1 MKKFLLGAGII
12 FLASCSNDANSTT
25 EQQPASSPSE
35 QMASKRV
42 CPSDLMRENILKTDP
57 AARARVEAIEQFTEK
72 RISDLKVG
80 KVLADGTVEI
90 PVVFNVVYNT
100 ASQNVTDARL
110 QSQIDVLNRD
120 YGSTNSDVNNTP
132 SEFVPVKAGDTK
144 IRFRLAK
151 TVRKQVST
159 TSWNPD
165 ENKMKSATT
174 GIAATSP
181 DSYLNI
187 WIVNSMTGGTLGYAY
202 YPGTITSSL
211 DGVVIAAPYIGT
223 GSGTSAPFNLGRT
236 ATHEVGHY
244 LNLPH
249 LWGSTNTGCQTDY
262 SNDTP
267 ASPGPNYGIPS
278 YPLYATC
285 SGVSRSQIFM
295 NYMDYVDDKVMV
307 MFTANQ
313 KQRMQAVV
321 AASGPRAGLRV
332 N

>member
-1 MKKFLLGAGII
+1 MKKVLIGAGIF
-12 FLASCSNDANSTT
+12 FLASCSSDMNSTS
-25 EQQPASSPSE
+25 ESPEAEAPAT
-35 QMASKRV
+35 QTASKRV
-42 CPSDLMRENILKTDP
+42 CPSDLMREEILSRDP
-57 AARARVEAIEQFTEK
+57 EARARVNAIEKYTEN
-72 RISDLKVG
+72 RINEIKVG

-90 PVVFNVVYNT
+90 PVVFNVVYKTT
-100 ASQNVTDARL
+100 AENVSDARL

-120 YGSTNSDVNNTP
+120 YGGTNSDVNNTP
-132 SEFVPVKAGDTK
+132 AEFASVKAGDTK

-151 TVRKQVST
+151 TVRKQSNT
-159 TSWNPD
+159 TLWDPD
-165 ENKMKSATT
+165 QNKMKAAST

-181 DSYLNI
+181 DNYLNI
-187 WIVNSMTGGTLGYAY
+187 WIVNKMTDGTLGYAY

-249 LWGSTNTGCQTDY
+249 LWGSTNAGCQTDY

-267 ASPGPNYGIPS
+267 LSPGPNFGVPS
-278 YPLYATC
+278 YPLNRSC
-285 SGVSRSQIFM
+285 GGVSRSQMFM
-295 NYMDYVDDKVMV
+295 NYMDYSDDVSLY
-307 MFTANQ
+307 MFTTNQ

-321 AASGPRAGLRV
+321 AASGPRSGLRLY
-332 N
+332 